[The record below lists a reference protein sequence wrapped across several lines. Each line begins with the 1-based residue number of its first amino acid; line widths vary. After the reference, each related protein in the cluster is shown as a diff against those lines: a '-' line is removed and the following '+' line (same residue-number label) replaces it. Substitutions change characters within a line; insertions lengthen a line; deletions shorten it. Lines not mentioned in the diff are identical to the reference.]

1 VASDIFTGLG
11 VDMGLGVDEFEKMKA
26 DHTVI
31 SEGLNM
37 GRTRVLGLTDVLK
50 EHQISIAIP

>member
-26 DHTVI
+26 DHRVI
-31 SEGLNM
+31 SEGLTVTW
-37 GRTRVLGLTDVLK
+37 GGLGLTDVLK
-50 EHQISIAIP
+50 EHHISIAIP